1 MYVCFTTFLSFFN
14 TMFPLLKLLYYFF
27 SEKTIPLART
37 YIFWPRKDK
46 EETGIDTYFYDKIK
60 QKGM

>member
-1 MYVCFTTFLSFFN
+1 
-14 TMFPLLKLLYYFF
+14 MFPLLKLLYCFF

>member
-1 MYVCFTTFLSFFN
+1 MCILPLFYLFFN
-14 TMFPLLKLLYYFF
+14 TMVPFLKLLYCFF